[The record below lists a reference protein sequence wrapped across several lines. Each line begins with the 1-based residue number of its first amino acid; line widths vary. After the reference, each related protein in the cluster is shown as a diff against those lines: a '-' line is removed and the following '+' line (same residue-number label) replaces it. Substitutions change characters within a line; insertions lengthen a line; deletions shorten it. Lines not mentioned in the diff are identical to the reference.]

1 MGIDAQA
8 TTQALANLFSLQSE
22 RLQQL
27 AFHIP
32 IQPHEL
38 VEQTMTIVRRLLL
51 LLSPNFEVFAPQC
64 QRRHTQLFGIGQLL
78 KEKQVVPRAPV
89 QALSNL

>member
-1 MGIDAQA
+1 MHLLSLSFEEPSPLHQGLLRARFATETEHHAHHPTLMGIDAQA

-38 VEQTMTIVRRLLL
+38 VEQTMTIVRRPLLL
-51 LLSPNFEVFAPQC
+51 
-64 QRRHTQLFGIGQLL
+64 
-78 KEKQVVPRAPV
+78 
-89 QALSNL
+89 